1 MMTFK
6 LIITTIAILAFV
18 AILVAMF
25 IQQHQSWVV
34 RNELRIMD
42 EQQQAL
48 YDVAS
53 LNKLRQKVLKLAVD
67 YSVDYYTLMLID
79 SLEQRIALRVS
90 DLQ

>member
-1 MMTFK
+1 MTTFK

-34 RNELRIMD
+34 RNELRILD